1 MELVNRATS
10 QLERYIRPQ
19 GLKILS
25 LIGLAYVASK
35 SLGAVS
41 SFFRTFVHF
50 GKNLPQRYGT
60 GSWAVITGGANGIG
74 AAFAGELAAKG
85 FNIVLID
92 VDETNLALT
101 ATKIITQFPTVLVKT
116 IICDFSKVWQ
126 EGYLNFLDKEIEGLD
141 ISILINNVGRGCGVG
156 PLHRTVEKQVIDT
169 VAVNLLTMTLLTR
182 KFIPN
187 MLKRTQRSAIINIA
201 SVTGLYPWPN
211 LSSVYGATKAYVDIL
226 SRSVS
231 EEVGDK
237 IDVISVRP
245 SEVSTALIRH
255 LSLNAYTIAPLS
267 VATSVLKKLGS
278 VTTTSGHW
286 RHEIMAGIRQIG
298 FLRRY
303 SWNNFLNRVV
313 HQRAQA
319 EIAAVPKVT
328 A

>member
-19 GLKILS
+19 GLKILC

-50 GKNLPQRYGT
+50 GKNLPQRYGP
-60 GSWAVITGGANGIG
+60 GSWALITGGANGIG

-85 FNIVLID
+85 FNLILLD
-92 VDETNLALT
+92 IDETNLALT
-101 ATKIITQFPTVLVKT
+101 ATKITTQFPTVLVKT

-126 EGYLNFLDKEIEGLD
+126 ENFLDFLDTEIEGLD
-141 ISILINNVGRGCGVG
+141 VSVLINNVGRGCGVG
-156 PLHRTVEKQVIDT
+156 PIYNTIEKQVVDT
-169 VAVNLLTMTLLTR
+169 VAVNLLAMTLFTR
-182 KFIPN
+182 KLIPR
-187 MLKRTQRSAIINIA
+187 MLKRPQRSAIINIA
-201 SVTGLYPWPN
+201 SVSALYPFPN
-211 LSSVYGATKAYVDIL
+211 ITAIYGATKAYVDIL

-237 IDVISVRP
+237 IDVLSVRP
-245 SEVSTALIRH
+245 SEVSTAMIRH
-255 LSLNAYTIAPLS
+255 PPLNAYTIAPIS

-286 RHEIMAGIRQIG
+286 RHEIKTWFGHSG
-298 FLRRY
+298 LLRRY
-303 SWNNFLNRVV
+303 SMNNFIKGLAL
-313 HQRAQA
+313 QRAKA
-319 EIAAVPKVT
+319 EAAAASKVT